1 MSSRRL
7 KKEVLALLAE
17 PDLEMILERLS
28 PFPAKEVVNVLFSA
42 ICHTDELVRWHGISA
57 MGVMAARLA
66 DQDMEEGR
74 IVMRRLLWSLNDES
88 GGIGWGAP
96 EAMAEI
102 MVHHGG
108 LAGEYV
114 HMLISYMHED
124 GEEIWQDGNFLE
136 HELLQRGLLWGIAR
150 LGGARPGLLKERG
163 VGDELLPYLDSAD
176 AGVRGMAALAVGRLG
191 LARARRRL
199 ERLLDDRAG
208 VRLYEEGR
216 IRSLT
221 VADLAQQALA
231 RIAP

>member
-7 KKEVLALLAE
+7 KKEVLALLAG
-17 PDLEMILERLS
+17 PDLEMILERLEAL
-28 PFPAKEVVNVLFSA
+28 PVKDVVNVLFSA
-42 ICHTDELVRWHGISA
+42 ICHADELVRWHGISA
-57 MGVMAARLA
+57 MGVMVARLA
-66 DQDMEEGR
+66 DQDMEEAR
-74 IVMRRLLWSLNDES
+74 IIMRRLLWSLNDES

-150 LGGARPGLLKERG
+150 LADRRPGLLAGRG
-163 VGDELLPYLDSAD
+163 VGDEILPYLESGD
-176 AGVRGMAALAVGRLG
+176 AGVRGMAALAAGRLG
-191 LARARRRL
+191 LARARKPL
-199 ERLLDDRAG
+199 QALLRDEAR
-208 VRLYEEGR
+208 VRLYEDGR
-216 IRSLT
+216 IRTLT
-221 VADLAQQALA
+221 VAELARQALD
-231 RIAP
+231 RIGS